1 METLTKKAHTEELS
15 KLTSCISQTRSN
27 MEQIRNLLEE
37 IEKRVDAV
45 EKKVGLDDGDCNL
58 ASLFAQTRVHT

>member
-1 METLTKKAHTEELS
+1 
-15 KLTSCISQTRSN
+15 

-45 EKKVGLDDGDCNL
+45 EKRVGLDDDDL
-58 ASLFAQTRVHT
+58 

>member
-27 MEQIRNLLEE
+27 LEQISVLLKE
-37 IEKRVDAV
+37 IEARVDAV
-45 EKKVGLDDGDCNL
+45 EKKVGLDDDDL
-58 ASLFAQTRVHT
+58 